1 MPQRFSQQ
9 RERIY
14 QTVLESRAHP
24 TAEMV
29 YQQLK
34 PEMPRLSL
42 GTVYRN
48 LQQMARE
55 GRLTELDGPV
65 TRFDAVTRPHTHF
78 RCRACGLC
86 WIWRLCPMTRGWT
99 VWLRP
104 GAAWSRATP

>member
-29 YQQLK
+29 YQQ
-34 PEMPRLSL
+34 P
-42 GTVYRN
+42 
-48 LQQMARE
+48 A
-55 GRLTELDGPV
+55 
-65 TRFDAVTRPHTHF
+65 
-78 RCRACGLC
+78 GLC

-104 GAAWSRATP
+104 RAAWSRATP

>member
-65 TRFDAVTRPHTHF
+65 TRFDAVTRPIPIS
-78 RCRACGLC
+78 AAAPAGLC